1 MDAHVRFRTCRRV
14 GPEAERPPPA
24 PRLILVRPF
33 RKERPMWRRYLGGR
47 MARRA
52 MTGSRRTRGFR
63 YSFGT
68 VVLLVSAAILLFLYL
83 TGRLAV

>member
-1 MDAHVRFRTCRRV
+1 
-14 GPEAERPPPA
+14 
-24 PRLILVRPF
+24 
-33 RKERPMWRRYLGGR
+33 

-52 MTGSRRTRGFR
+52 MAGSSRGRGGRR

>member
-1 MDAHVRFRTCRRV
+1 
-14 GPEAERPPPA
+14 
-24 PRLILVRPF
+24 
-33 RKERPMWRRYLGGR
+33 

-52 MTGSRRTRGFR
+52 MTGSRRTRGVR

-83 TGRLAV
+83 TGRLAL